1 MEKILI
7 TGANRG
13 IGLAMTRLYAEQD
26 VRVFATAR
34 KLQEATALQ
43 ELANTH
49 KNLTLLELEVADD
62 ASIAQMALAISQQ
75 TDTLDLLINNAGMNG
90 TPGTRGLET
99 ITRDALNDMINVNA
113 TSALMVTGALLPLLL
128 KSTHARVVM
137 ISSQMGSLTYVQH
150 SVNYGYT
157 MSKAAMNMASRVLNA
172 ELSAKGITT
181 ITVHPGWVK
190 TDMGGENGELAPE
203 ESATLMLKLF
213 NSLTLADSGKFY
225 KWNGEIHAW

>member
-13 IGLAMTRLYAEQD
+13 IGLAMTHLYAEQD